1 MTSAGRRSSFTR
13 MRRPPHDDALLAAG
27 LLVASLV
34 QVLWLLP
41 IGSPLLGVLIAV
53 LSTAPI
59 AWRRLHPV
67 AATVVGS
74 IPFFIPA
81 DGFLVFGY
89 VAVFFLYYS
98 LTAHARDRAA
108 VGAVV
113 AFGCA
118 GTVAGG
124 LEQGVGAGEWAG
136 GFLAVLAPAGVGL
149 LVRAQRARAER
160 LEELAVHLES
170 ERERRERAAVSDERA
185 RIARELHDIVSHAVS
200 VIAVQSDAAQA
211 ALEHDPSRAAAA
223 RAALGPAPPRAGAPP
238 GPIRASAREALPDRR
253 RLPGVLREQN
263 GAAELEPLPSLAQI
277 EVLVAR
283 FPTAWLHVDGSF
295 GDLPPSLDLGAYRI
309 VQEALT
315 NTAKHAPG
323 ATVDVRLRRTADALE
338 IEVSDDGP
346 GPRGEPSPDAH
357 GLVGMRERARLHGGS
372 FAAGAG
378 ATRGFSVQAT
388 LPLVRP

>member
-1 MTSAGRRSSFTR
+1 

-34 QVLWLLP
+34 QVIWLLP

-211 ALEHDPSRAAAA
+211 ALEHDPSRAAAP
-223 RAALGPAPPRAGAPP
+223 LGT
-238 GPIRASAREALPDRR
+238 IRASAREALTDMR
-253 RLPGVLREQN
+253 RLLGVLREQN

-283 FPTAWLHVDGSF
+283 FPTAWLHVDGSLA
-295 GDLPPSLDLGAYRI
+295 DLPPSLDLGAYRI

-378 ATRGFSVQAT
+378 ATRGFGVQAT